1 MLRIN
6 RRFGAGLLFILGLAI
21 ALVLR
26 FPTGAIAQTVA
37 AAEAPTELRGVW
49 LTNVDSEV
57 LFTRRNLN
65 RAVRRLEQLNFNTL
79 YPTVWNSGYTLYPSA
94 VAEAASGVKVDPYPG
109 LAERDMLAEAVELG
123 HQHGF
128 AVIPWFEFGLMAPAE
143 SELVQRHPDWV
154 TSRKDGT
161 QEFPLGEL
169 TLVWLNPMHPEVQQF
184 LVDLIAEA
192 VTKYDIDGIQ
202 FDDHFGL
209 ASEFGYDPYTIDL
222 YKQDHQGKAP
232 PLNSQDPE
240 WLSWRAHH
248 VTDLMVRIYST
259 VKTRKPNC
267 LVSLS
272 PNPKEFAYEVYLQDW
287 WNWERL
293 KFLDEVIV
301 QVYRTDLERFLSELD
316 RPELKVSLE
325 QTPVS
330 IGILTGLR
338 VLPVE
343 TQQVIQQVRMTRDR
357 KYAGMSFF
365 FYETLGDRDE
375 VFKELFPTPVARPDL
390 KRYRAA

>member
-1 MLRIN
+1 
-6 RRFGAGLLFILGLAI
+6 
-21 ALVLR
+21 
-26 FPTGAIAQTVA
+26 
-37 AAEAPTELRGVW
+37 
-49 LTNVDSEV
+49 
-57 LFTRRNLN
+57 
-65 RAVRRLEQLNFNTL
+65 
-79 YPTVWNSGYTLYPSA
+79 
-94 VAEAASGVKVDPYPG
+94 
-109 LAERDMLAEAVELG
+109 
-123 HQHGF
+123 
-128 AVIPWFEFGLMAPAE
+128 
-143 SELVQRHPDWV
+143 VQRHPDWV

-192 VTKYDIDGIQ
+192 VTKYDVDGIQ

-209 ASEFGYDPYTIDL
+209 SSEFGYDPYTVEL
-222 YKQDHQGKAP
+222 YKQDHLGKAP
-232 PLNSQDPE
+232 PLNAQDPE

-301 QVYRTDLERFLSELD
+301 QVYRTDIERFMSELD

-357 KYAGMSFF
+357 RYAGMSFF
-365 FYETLGDRDE
+365 FYETLGDRDA
-375 VFKELFPTPVARPDL
+375 VFRELFPTPVARPDV
-390 KRYRAA
+390 KRYRA